1 MGGWNAKCT
10 GCNMWE
16 TRDSCLR
23 RKLRFPV
30 PIHVVTVDSKRSRR
44 YQMTENRQGAE
55 DSTTT
60 TTTTTTMVLGL
71 GARGLKEVGNR
82 VSVP

>member
-1 MGGWNAKCT
+1 
-10 GCNMWE
+10 MWE

-23 RKLRFPV
+23 RKSRLPV
-30 PIHVVTVDSKRSRR
+30 PIHVVTVDSKRNGR

-55 DSTTT
+55 DSMTTT
-60 TTTTTTMVLGL
+60 VLGL